1 MTACIEAA
9 YPAIGILL
17 GGTIA
22 LVIIIALRERWH
34 GRRF

>member
-1 MTACIEAA
+1 VAHPM
-9 YPAIGILL
+9 IGIVV

-34 GRRF
+34 GRPF